1 MYLVLLTQI
10 LYVRGHELQSS
21 KDLHGELFRKTLHE
35 KKVTVVFSK
44 VASPHQDCCYVSEL
58 AAILGEVLASAEAGL
73 RGASVVPRKHYG
85 AYFARISSVSAGKAV
100 SSGSSLG
107 LLMK

>member
-73 RGASVVPRKHYG
+73 RGGHQ
-85 AYFARISSVSAGKAV
+85 
-100 SSGSSLG
+100 
-107 LLMK
+107 